1 MTNPTRSTPAPGR
14 SASPAATLTI
24 LAIAQFLIALDYSI
38 VYIALPRIGAEFDLT
53 ESSIQWVVSGYA
65 VFFAGFL
72 VVGGRASDRFGPR
85 NLFIVAMAAF
95 GIAALAGGLAT
106 APALLLVARALQGI
120 AAAAL
125 QPAVI
130 SLINTSFA
138 AGPARN
144 RALGVWGTVGA
155 SGLAAGVVVG
165 GLLSTASWRWVFLIN
180 LPLALICAMGAPRLL
195 PRMRPPT
202 TGHGQLNVP
211 SAILCTGTVL
221 STALALTWASSHGWT
236 DGGTLAAFATAAA
249 LLIGFV
255 LRERHSTQPLVDP
268 LLRRTRSLLVGCGA
282 TALYMASV
290 GNQFFV
296 LTLLLQ
302 QLRGY
307 GPIAAGMAFLPMAVA
322 IAVANSVAARIVA
335 ALGVRLALTLAFV
348 GNAAGLLL
356 LAIQVQG
363 DNYVLH
369 LLPGLLITGFAHGV
383 TYVSMFIAGTADVED
398 RNQGVGSALMTTA
411 QYMAGALGIAVL
423 VLVLGTDPD
432 AGSFGAAFVATA
444 LAAAAGA
451 VLVWFGLHRRGST
464 GSTGSTPATGDTPA
478 TGSTQTIGGTPATG
492 DTPATGNTPDRSG
505 AADRR
510 GAGTLD
516 RPAHVVAAG
525 PERSRS

>member
-1 MTNPTRSTPAPGR
+1 MSSAARSPVAPAT
-14 SASPAATLTI
+14 SASPAGTLTI

-38 VYIALPRIGAEFDLT
+38 VYIALPRIGAHFHLS

-72 VVGGRASDRFGPR
+72 IVGGRASDRFGPR

-106 APALLLVARALQGI
+106 APALLLVARGVQGV

-130 SLINTSFA
+130 ALINTSFA

-155 SGLAAGVVVG
+155 SGLAAGVVLG
-165 GLLSTASWRWVFLIN
+165 GLLSTVSWRWVFLVN
-180 LPLALICAMGAPRLL
+180 LPLALLCAAGAPRLL
-195 PRMRPPT
+195 PRLRPPA
-202 TGHGQLNVP
+202 TGHRQLNVP

-221 STALALTWASSHGWT
+221 SATLALTRASSHGWT
-236 DGGTLAAFATAAA
+236 DGGTVALFVAAA
-249 LLIGFV
+249 VLLAGFV
-255 LRERHSTQPLVDP
+255 RWERNSAQPLVDP
-268 LLRRTRSLLVGCGA
+268 LLRRTRSLLVGCGS

-322 IAVANSVAARIVA
+322 IAVANSVAARIVHL
-335 ALGVRLALTLAFV
+335 LGVRLALTLAFV

-356 LAIQVQG
+356 LALQVHG
-363 DNYVLH
+363 ESYLVH

-383 TYVSMFIAGTADVED
+383 TYVSMFIAGTADVDD
-398 RNQGVGSALMTTA
+398 RNQGVAGALMTTS

-423 VLVLGTDPD
+423 VLVLGRDPD
-432 AGSFGAAFVATA
+432 AGSFAAAFLTTA
-444 LAAAAGA
+444 LAAGAGA
-451 VLVWFGLHRRGST
+451 VLAFFGLPGRSARTAGGRT
-464 GSTGSTPATGDTPA
+464 AAGAAPAGGPA
-478 TGSTQTIGGTPATG
+478 DGGTGQAAPAL
-492 DTPATGNTPDRSG
+492 AVR
-505 AADRR
+505 
-510 GAGTLD
+510 LD
-516 RPAHVVAAG
+516 GSRP
-525 PERSRS
+525 

>member
-1 MTNPTRSTPAPGR
+1 MSSTARSAVVPGR
-14 SASPAATLTI
+14 PPFAAATLTI

-38 VYIALPRIGAEFDLT
+38 VYIALPRIGAEFNLT

-72 VVGGRASDRFGPR
+72 IVGGRASDRFGPR

-106 APALLLVARALQGI
+106 APAMLLAARAMQGI

-130 SLINTSFA
+130 ALINTSFA

-155 SGLAAGVVVG
+155 SGLAAGVVLG
-165 GLLSTASWRWVFLIN
+165 GLLSTVSWRWVLLIN

-195 PRMRPPT
+195 PRLRPPT
-202 TGHGQLNVP
+202 TGRNQLNVP

-221 STALALTWASSHGWT
+221 STTLALTWASSDGWT
-236 DGGTLAAFATAAA
+236 YGGTLAMFVVAAV
-249 LLIGFV
+249 LLVGFV
-255 LRERHSTQPLVDP
+255 LRERSSDQPLVDP

-322 IAVANSVAARIVA
+322 IAVANSAAPRIVS
-335 ALGVRLALTLAFV
+335 ALGVRLALALAFV
-348 GNAAGLLL
+348 GNATGLLL
-356 LAIQVQG
+356 LAVQVHG
-363 DNYVLH
+363 ESYVLH

-383 TYVSMFIAGTADVED
+383 TYVSMFIAGTADVDD
-398 RNQGVGSALMTTA
+398 RNQGVGSALMTTS

-432 AGSFGAAFVATA
+432 PGRFGAAFLTTA
-444 LAAAAGA
+444 LAAGAGA
-451 VLVWFGLHRRGST
+451 VLALLGLPAKRTKDAPPVAGGPAEDAAARGPE
-464 GSTGSTPATGDTPA
+464 PAGGRDA
-478 TGSTQTIGGTPATG
+478 GGTG
-492 DTPATGNTPDRSG
+492 
-505 AADRR
+505 
-510 GAGTLD
+510 
-516 RPAHVVAAG
+516 RPADVLVAG
-525 PERSRS
+525 HEGSRS

>member
-1 MTNPTRSTPAPGR
+1 MSRTTRSAPLPGT
-14 SASPAATLTI
+14 SASPAATLAI

-38 VYIALPRIGAEFDLT
+38 VYIALPRIGDEFSLT
-53 ESSIQWVVSGYA
+53 ESTIQWVVSGYA

-72 VVGGRASDRFGPR
+72 IAGGRASDRFGPR

-106 APALLLVARALQGI
+106 APALLLVARAVQGI

-130 SLINTSFA
+130 ALINTSFA

-155 SGLAAGVVVG
+155 SGLAAGVVIG
-165 GLLSTASWRWVFLIN
+165 GLLSTVSWRWVFLIN

-195 PRMRPPT
+195 PRLRASV
-202 TGHGQLNVP
+202 TGHGQLNLP
-211 SAILCTGTVL
+211 SAVLCTGTVL
-221 STALALTWASSHGWT
+221 ATALALTWASSHGWT
-236 DGGTLAAFATAAA
+236 YAGTLGAFAVAAVG
-249 LLIGFV
+249 LVGFV
-255 LRERHSTQPLVDP
+255 LRERHSAQPLVDP

-322 IAVANSVAARIVA
+322 IAVANSVAPRIVA
-335 ALGVRLALTLAFV
+335 RIGVRAALTLAFV

-356 LAIQVQG
+356 LAAQVHG
-363 DNYVLH
+363 DSYLIH

-383 TYVSMFIAGTADVED
+383 TYVSMFIAGTADVDD
-398 RNQGVGSALMTTA
+398 RNQGTGSALMTTA

-423 VLVLGTDPD
+423 VLVLGTDPGP
-432 AGSFGAAFVATA
+432 GSFGAAFVTTA
-444 LAAAAGA
+444 LAAGAGA
-451 VLVWFGLHRRGST
+451 VLAWFGLPRRGRT
-464 GSTGSTPATGDTPA
+464 
-478 TGSTQTIGGTPATG
+478 GTPA
-492 DTPATGNTPDRSG
+492 PATADSPATATASVADATPGVGVDPAAVGYRPDPADGDR
-505 AADRR
+505 ADRMPPAMAAPVE
-510 GAGTLD
+510 GS
-516 RPAHVVAAG
+516 RP
-525 PERSRS
+525 

>member
-1 MTNPTRSTPAPGR
+1 MPRTLRLSAVTGKP
-14 SASPAATLTI
+14 ASPAATLTI

-38 VYIALPRIGAEFDLT
+38 VYIALPRIGADFALT

-72 VVGGRASDRFGPR
+72 IVGGRASDRFGPR
-85 NLFIVAMAAF
+85 NLFIAAVVAF
-95 GIAALAGGLAT
+95 GIAALAGGLASS
-106 APALLLVARALQGI
+106 PALLLVARAVQGI

-130 SLINTSFA
+130 ALINTSFA
-138 AGPARN
+138 TGPARN

-155 SGLAAGVVVG
+155 SGLAAGVMIG
-165 GLLSTASWRWVFLIN
+165 GLLSSISWRWVFLIN

-195 PRMRPPT
+195 PRLRSSPVV
-202 TGHGQLNVP
+202 GQLNVR

-221 STALALTWASSHGWT
+221 STALALTWASSDGWT
-236 DGGTLAAFATAAA
+236 DGGTLAAFAAAVV
-249 LLIGFV
+249 LLVSFV
-255 LRERHSTQPLVDP
+255 RQERRSAEPLVDP
-268 LLRRTRSLLVGCGA
+268 LLRRTRSLLVGCGS

-302 QLRGY
+302 QLLGY

-322 IAVANSVAARIVA
+322 IAVANSVTARIVA
-335 ALGVRLALTLAFV
+335 ALGVRLTLTLAFV

-356 LAIQVQG
+356 LAVQVHG

-383 TYVSMFIAGTADVED
+383 TYVSMFIAGTADVDD
-398 RNQGVGSALMTTA
+398 RNHGVGSALMTTT
-411 QYMAGALGIAVL
+411 QYMAGAVGIAVL
-423 VLVLGTDPD
+423 VLVLGTNPGP
-432 AGSFGAAFVATA
+432 GSFGAAFLTAA

-451 VLVWFGLHRRGST
+451 VLAWFGLSGRKAQGEQ
-464 GSTGSTPATGDTPA
+464 GAQGAQGAGPATGDVAHRT
-478 TGSTQTIGGTPATG
+478 
-492 DTPATGNTPDRSG
+492 DE
-505 AADRR
+505 ADRR
-510 GAGTLD
+510 GSGTAD
-516 RPAHVVAAG
+516 RPAHAMVASSEG
-525 PERSRS
+525 SRS